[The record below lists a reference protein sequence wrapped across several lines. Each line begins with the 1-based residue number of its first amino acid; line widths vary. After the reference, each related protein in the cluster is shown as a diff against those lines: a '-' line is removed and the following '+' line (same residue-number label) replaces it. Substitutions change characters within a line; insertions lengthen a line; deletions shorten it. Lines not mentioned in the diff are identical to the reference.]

1 MRKDITVNER
11 LVNGTKLPDDETPDY
26 TFRPTRL
33 SEVIGQEG
41 VKEQLSVFIRA
52 ALERNEPLEHVLLVG
67 PKGLGKT
74 MFAHIIASELGVGIR
89 TTLGPVLERLELS
102 QILTTLNEGDV
113 LFIDEVHRVSAK
125 AQEIL
130 YPAMEDFALDIVIG
144 QGGPGARPVRIP
156 LPRFTLIGA
165 TTREG
170 MLSGPLRDR
179 FGVRLRLEYYTL
191 NELCQIIERDA
202 RLMAVPVEPE
212 GVTEIASRSRGTPR
226 VAKRLLRRVRD
237 YATVKGNGVI
247 TGSIARETLDTL
259 GVDRLGL
266 DEMDRRI
273 LKAIVEREGFASL
286 NTIASALSED
296 ERTIEDT
303 YEPYLIQIGFLSRTP
318 RGRSLTQKAYAYL
331 GITPKD
337 TQQTFFSP

>member
-1 MRKDITVNER
+1 MNER
-11 LVNGTKLPDDETPDY
+11 VVNTGTLPDEETTDY

-52 ALERNEPLEHVLLVG
+52 ALERKEPLEHVLLVG

-74 MFAHIIASELGVGIR
+74 MFAHVIASELGVGIR

-102 QILTTLNEGDV
+102 QILTTLNDADA
-113 LFIDEVHRVSAK
+113 LFIDEVHRVNVK

-165 TTREG
+165 TTKEG

-191 NELCQIIERDA
+191 SELCRIIERDA
-202 RLMAVPVEPE
+202 RLMSVRVESD
-212 GVTEIASRSRGTPR
+212 GTAEIAGRSRGTPR

-237 YATVKGNGVI
+237 YATVRGEGVV
-247 TGSIARETLDTL
+247 TAAIARETLDTL
-259 GVDRLGL
+259 GVDELGL

-273 LKAIVEREGFASL
+273 LRSIVERDGFASL
-286 NTIASALSED
+286 NTIASAVSED

-318 RGRSLTQKAYAYL
+318 RGRSLTRKAYEYL
-331 GITPKD
+331 GLAPNER
-337 TQQTFFSP
+337 QRALF

>member
-1 MRKDITVNER
+1 MEERAVN
-11 LVNGTKLPDDETPDY
+11 VDALPEDETTDY

-33 SEVIGQEG
+33 AEVIGQEG
-41 VKEQLSVFIRA
+41 VKGQLAVFIGA
-52 ALERNEPLEHVLLVG
+52 ALERKEPLEHVLLVG

-74 MFAHIIASELGVGIR
+74 MFAHVIASELGVGIR
-89 TTLGPVLERLELS
+89 PTLGPVLERLELS
-102 QILTTLNEGDV
+102 QILTTLNDGDA
-113 LFIDEVHRVSAK
+113 LFIDEVHRVAVK

-144 QGGPGARPVRIP
+144 QGGPGARPVRVP

-191 NELCQIIERDA
+191 DELGRIIARDA
-202 RLMAVPVEPE
+202 RLMSVRVEPD
-212 GVTEIASRSRGTPR
+212 GVAEIASRSRGTPR

-237 YATVKGNGVI
+237 YATMKSDGVV
-247 TGSIARETLDTL
+247 TATIARDTLDTL
-259 GVDRLGL
+259 GVDALGL

-273 LKAIVEREGFASL
+273 LKSIVEREGFASL
-286 NTIASALSED
+286 NTIASAVSED

-303 YEPYLIQIGFLSRTP
+303 YEPYLIQIGFLSRTS
-318 RGRSLTQKAYAYL
+318 RGRSLTRKAYGYL
-331 GITPKD
+331 GVAPPD
-337 TQQTFFSP
+337 RQQDLF

>member
-1 MRKDITVNER
+1 VNER
-11 LVNGTKLPDDETPDY
+11 VVNTGTLPDEETTDY

-52 ALERNEPLEHVLLVG
+52 ALERKEPLEHVLLVG

-74 MFAHIIASELGVGIR
+74 MFAHVIASELGVGIR

-102 QILTTLNEGDV
+102 QILTTLNDADA
-113 LFIDEVHRVSAK
+113 LFIDEVHRVNVK

-165 TTREG
+165 TTKEG

-191 NELCQIIERDA
+191 SELCRIIERDA
-202 RLMAVPVEPE
+202 RLMSVRVESD
-212 GVTEIASRSRGTPR
+212 GTAEIAGRSRGTPR

-237 YATVKGNGVI
+237 YATVRGEGVV
-247 TGSIARETLDTL
+247 TAAIARETLDTL
-259 GVDRLGL
+259 GVDELGL

-273 LKAIVEREGFASL
+273 LRSIVERDGFASL
-286 NTIASALSED
+286 NTIASAVSED

-318 RGRSLTQKAYAYL
+318 RGRSLTRKAYEYL
-331 GITPKD
+331 GLAPNER
-337 TQQTFFSP
+337 QRALF

>member
-1 MRKDITVNER
+1 MKERIVN
-11 LVNGTKLPDDETPDY
+11 VDALPEEEAIDY
-26 TFRPTRL
+26 TLRPTRL

-52 ALERNEPLEHVLLVG
+52 ARERKETLEHVLLVG
-67 PKGLGKT
+67 PKGVGKT
-74 MFAHIIASELGVGIR
+74 MFAHLIASELGVGIR

-102 QILTTLNEGDV
+102 QILTSLNRGDV
-113 LFIDEVHRVSAK
+113 LFIDEVHRVSVK

-130 YPAMEDFALDIVIG
+130 YPAMEEFVLDVVIG

-165 TTREG
+165 TTKEG

-179 FGVRLRLEYYTL
+179 FGVRLRLDYYTVE
-191 NELCQIIERDA
+191 ELSRIIERDA
-202 RLMAVPVEPE
+202 RLLGVAVEPE
-212 GVTEIASRSRGTPR
+212 GVMEIASRSRGTPR

-237 YATVKGNGVI
+237 YATVKGEGVV
-247 TGSIARETLDTL
+247 TARIARDTLDIL
-259 GVDRLGL
+259 GVDPLGL

-273 LKAIVEREGFASL
+273 LKSILERDGFASL
-286 NTIASALSED
+286 NTIASAVSED

-318 RGRSLTQKAYAYL
+318 RGRSLTRKAYEYL
-331 GITPKD
+331 GVVPNEH
-337 TQQTFFSP
+337 QRSFF